1 MLNFEITMQ
10 KTELKFFKLLLSSR
24 KKNEKQAQS
33 TEMHV
38 KFNFFKGVTKTPPSF
53 MKSGC

>member
-10 KTELKFFKLLLSSR
+10 KTELKFFKLSLSSR

-38 KFNFFKGVTKTPPSF
+38 KFNFFKGVTKIPPSF